1 MSEVYELR
9 QYTLHPGQRDTLIDL
24 FDREFIETQEAA
36 GMHVIGQFRDLDD
49 PDRFVWF
56 RSFPDMV
63 RRKEALTAFYS
74 GPAWKAHRDAANAT
88 MIDSDNVLLLR
99 LADPRFG
106 FPVPSSPRLAVDA
119 TERPASRLA
128 VTVYSFDT
136 AIEREHIEAV
146 FVVVTPLA
154 LLQTDPSENTY
165 PALPVR
171 TGENV
176 IVALTEQRIE
186 GDDALAKYLTGP
198 PQRLTLEPTARSLLR
213 QPSNTA

>member
-1 MSEVYELR
+1 MSEVFELR

-24 FDREFIETQEAA
+24 FEREFIETQETA
-36 GMHVIGQFRDLDD
+36 GMRVVAQFRDLGN

-74 GPAWKAHRDAANAT
+74 DETWRTHRNAANAT

-106 FPVPSSPRLAVDA
+106 FPHSSPRPRVGT
-119 TERPASRLA
+119 TERPSTRYT

-136 AIEREHIEAV
+136 PIEREHIDAV
-146 FVVVTPLA
+146 LSVVTPLT
-154 LLQTDPSENTY
+154 LLQTEPSENTY

-176 IVALTEQRIE
+176 IVALTIGDGAIE
-186 GDDALAKYLTGP
+186 DDALATTLTCP

-213 QPSNTA
+213 